1 MGSNQ
6 YSIGIITKGDEDLK
20 IVSEEAEN
28 SVVNLAAHMIY

>member
-6 YSIGIITKGDEDLK
+6 YSIGLIMKGDEDLN

-28 SVVNLAAHMIY
+28 SVVNLAAQLSY